1 MYKRIK
7 QAFIVIF
14 FALIFI
20 PVLLSDKTGG
30 AKSETENRYLAK
42 MPSIKE
48 LSIGSFNNWLNDNIA
63 FRQDI
68 IGIKGYIEYNFLH
81 KSPTDKVIFGK
92 DGFMFY
98 TRDDNIAI
106 AQNKYPLSEI
116 ELKKSIKN
124 LRLANDILA
133 KHHKTF
139 VFSIAP
145 SKVGIYPEYL
155 YVKTADEL
163 KTPIDIFD
171 EALKDKVNFV
181 NLKKALYK
189 EKEKN
194 KDMFLYYKTDTH
206 WSLYG
211 AYTGYKQILDEFN
224 SIGVFGNKKEPYMEV
239 NLVKASRTGEFANM
253 MGASYILKPEETYNT
268 VILNSKIMPDD
279 LPEFINIYQQKN
291 NPFRVFAFKNYN
303 QDKNRKI
310 LVIGD
315 SMFGGWNL
323 PELIANH
330 FKNYYHIW
338 EQKFDNQTVMN
349 SGADVIL
356 FEIGERYS
364 RLVGYVLNDFV
375 QKNYRPKA
383 VISSDDIPEVME
395 NGKTYSFH
403 ITIENKGEYNL
414 GYDYM
419 TMAGVLHDYKAYKS
433 IDQGVRFNLP
443 ENTVIKPGEKYV
455 LKVDNFTPNFKGKY
469 FVIKAGEI
477 GINWISNEIKVT
489 LK

>member
-253 MGASYILKPEETYNT
+253 MGASYILKPEETFNT
-268 VILNSKIMPDD
+268 VIVNSKIMPDD

-395 NGKTYSFH
+395 NGKTYSFN

-419 TMAGVLHDYKAYKS
+419 TIIGVLLDSSAYDN
-433 IDQGVRFNLP
+433 IDQKIIFQLP
-443 ENTVIKPGEKYV
+443 KDTVIKPGEKYV
-455 LKVDNFTPNFKGKY
+455 LKIDNFTPNFKGKY
-469 FVIKAGEI
+469 FIIKAEESGV
-477 GINWISNEIKVT
+477 NWISNNIVVK
-489 LK
+489 LI

>member
-1 MYKRIK
+1 
-7 QAFIVIF
+7 
-14 FALIFI
+14 
-20 PVLLSDKTGG
+20 
-30 AKSETENRYLAK
+30 
-42 MPSIKE
+42 
-48 LSIGSFNNWLNDNIA
+48 
-63 FRQDI
+63 
-68 IGIKGYIEYNFLH
+68 
-81 KSPTDKVIFGK
+81 
-92 DGFMFY
+92 
-98 TRDDNIAI
+98 
-106 AQNKYPLSEI
+106 
-116 ELKKSIKN
+116 
-124 LRLANDILA
+124 
-133 KHHKTF
+133 
-139 VFSIAP
+139 
-145 SKVGIYPEYL
+145 
-155 YVKTADEL
+155 
-163 KTPIDIFD
+163 
-171 EALKDKVNFV
+171 
-181 NLKKALYK
+181 
-189 EKEKN
+189 
-194 KDMFLYYKTDTH
+194 MFLYYKTDTH

-253 MGASYILKPEETYNT
+253 MGASYILKPEETFNT
-268 VILNSKIMPDD
+268 VIVNSKIMPDD

-395 NGKTYSFH
+395 NGKTYSFN

-419 TMAGVLHDYKAYKS
+419 TIIGVLLDSSAYDN
-433 IDQGVRFNLP
+433 IDQKIIFQLP
-443 ENTVIKPGEKYV
+443 KDTVIKPGEKYV
-455 LKVDNFTPNFKGKY
+455 LKIDNFTPNFKGKY
-469 FVIKAGEI
+469 FIIKAEESGV
-477 GINWISNEIKVT
+477 NWISNNIVVK
-489 LK
+489 LI

>member
-224 SIGVFGNKKEPYMEV
+224 SIGVFGDKKEPYMEV

-279 LPEFINIYQQKN
+279 LPEFINNYQQKY

-395 NGKTYSFH
+395 NGKTYSFN

-419 TMAGVLHDYKAYKS
+419 TMAGILHDANEYKN

-477 GINWISNEIKVT
+477 GINWISNEIKVN